1 MKKDTL
7 IDTSDGK
14 KVMRK
19 EKEPIPEN
27 CIHIYVGKKVAI
39 GLSRKFKPLLE
50 DMGVMMLKKTK
61 DQHFDH
67 PNIVSMISIKN
78 NTLCLLISTNLR
90 ESVNCYVHNFMV
102 VKIPADIRKHLNDR
116 FETMVRIEATTI
128 ETFPPRRPETLYLE
142 FDLGTTK
149 FVGNSLYD
157 GRKVFK

>member
-1 MKKDTL
+1 MKKDKL

-14 KVMRK
+14 KVMKK
-19 EKEPIPEN
+19 EKEPIPKN

-39 GLSRKFKPLLE
+39 GLSRTFKPLLE
-50 DMGVMMLKKTK
+50 EMGVMMLKKTK

-67 PNIVSMISIKN
+67 PNLTSMISIKN
-78 NTLCLLISTNLR
+78 NKLKLLISTNLR

-102 VKIPADIRKHLNDR
+102 VKIPLNIRKILNDT
-116 FETMVRIEATTI
+116 FESMVRLEATTI
-128 ETFPPRRPETLYLE
+128 EIFPPRRPETLYLE

-149 FVGNSLYD
+149 LVGNSLYD